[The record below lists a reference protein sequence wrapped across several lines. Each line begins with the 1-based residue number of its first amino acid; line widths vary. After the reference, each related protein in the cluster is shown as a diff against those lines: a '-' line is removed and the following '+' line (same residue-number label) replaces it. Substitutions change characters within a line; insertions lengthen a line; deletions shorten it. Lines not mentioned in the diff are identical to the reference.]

1 MLNQIKLGMVG
12 GGQGAFI
19 GSVHR
24 IAARLDDH
32 YKLVAGVLTSNPETS
47 RASALE
53 LGIEKERSYSSFKE
67 MADQESLRDDGIEAV
82 SIVTPNYLHFPI
94 AECFLS
100 KGIHVICDK
109 PLTHNLEDGEK
120 FLTAVENSSA
130 LFALTHNY
138 TGYPMVRQAREI
150 CRTKQIGDIR
160 VVQVEYPQDWLTT
173 PLENS
178 PDSPGNKQASW
189 RTDPNKAGAG
199 GCVGDIGSHAFNLAD
214 FITGAELDEL
224 CADLSSFVPGRKN
237 DDNAHVL
244 LRFKNNIKGMLWS
257 SQVAPG
263 NENALK
269 IRVYGDKGGLAWE
282 QENPN
287 YLNLD
292 IYGSPKQTI
301 KRSGFGTLD
310 VANRVSRI
318 PPGHPEGYLEG
329 FANLYSDFAEQ
340 INAKKENRKPDSG
353 SLLVP
358 NINDGIKGIK
368 FISKVVESSSKG
380 GQWLKF

>member
-1 MLNQIKLGMVG
+1 MSKIRLGMVG

-24 IAARLDDH
+24 IAARLDDK
-32 YKLVAGVLTSNPETS
+32 YKLIAGALTSDPSTS
-47 RASALE
+47 KSSALD
-53 LGIEKERSYSSFKE
+53 LGIEEERSYSSYIE
-67 MADQESLRDDGIEAV
+67 MAEKESSREDGIEAV
-82 SIVTPNYLHFPI
+82 SIVTPNHLHFPV

-109 PLTHNLEDGEK
+109 PLTHNLEDAQK
-120 FLTAVENSSA
+120 FLKAVENSKA

-138 TGYPMVRQAREI
+138 TGYPMVRQAREL
-150 CRTKQIGDIR
+150 CRSGEIGKIR
-160 VVQVEYPQDWLTT
+160 VIQVEYPQDWLTT
-173 PLENS
+173 PLENVAN
-178 PDSPGNKQASW
+178 SPGNKQASW
-189 RTDPNKAGAG
+189 RTDPSKAGAG
-199 GCVGDIGSHAFNLAD
+199 GCIGDIGSHAFNLAD
-214 FITGAELDEL
+214 FITGAELEEL
-224 CADLSSFVPGRKN
+224 CADLSSFVSGRKN

-244 LRFKNNIKGMLWS
+244 LRYKNNIKGMLWS
-257 SQVAPG
+257 SQIAPG

-269 IRVYGDKGGLAWE
+269 IRVYGDKGGLEWE

-287 YLNLD
+287 YLYLD
-292 IYGSPKQTI
+292 IYGSAKQTI
-301 KRSGFGTLD
+301 RRSGFGTIEI
-310 VANRVSRI
+310 ANRVTRI

-340 INAKKENRKPDSG
+340 INANKEKRKPDPD

-358 NINDGIKGIK
+358 NIQDGLKGIK
-368 FISKVVESSSKG
+368 FITSVVESSSKG

>member
-1 MLNQIKLGMVG
+1 MSQIRLGMVG

-32 YKLVAGVLTSNPETS
+32 YKLVAGALSSNPETS
-47 RASALE
+47 KTSALE
-53 LGIEKERSYSSFKE
+53 LGIDQERSYSSYKE
-67 MADQESLRDDGIEAV
+67 MADRESAFEKGIEAV
-82 SIVTPNYLHFPI
+82 AIVTPNYLHFSI

-109 PLTHNLEDGEK
+109 PLTHTLEDAKK
-120 FLTAVENSSA
+120 FVKVVENSKA

-138 TGYPMVRQAREI
+138 TGYPMVRQAREL
-150 CRTKQIGDIR
+150 CRSGKIGKVRVIQI
-160 VVQVEYPQDWLTT
+160 EYPQDWLTT
-173 PLENS
+173 PLENAT
-178 PDSPGNKQASW
+178 DTPGNKQASW
-189 RTDPNKAGAG
+189 RTDPSKAGAG
-199 GCVGDIGSHAFNLAD
+199 GCIGDIGSHAFNLAD

-224 CADLSSFVPGRKN
+224 CADLSSFIPGRKN

-244 LRFKNNIKGMLWS
+244 LRYKNNIKGMLWS

-269 IRVYGDKGGLAWE
+269 IRIYGDKGGLEWE

-287 YLNLD
+287 YLTLD
-292 IYGSPKQTI
+292 LYGLAKQTI
-301 KRSGFGTLD
+301 RRSGYGTVD

-340 INAKKENRKPDSG
+340 INAKKENRDPDPS
-353 SLLVP
+353 SMLVP
-358 NINDGIKGIK
+358 DINDGMKGIK
-368 FISKVVESSSKG
+368 FISTVVESSSKG

>member
-1 MLNQIKLGMVG
+1 M
-12 GGQGAFI
+12 A
-19 GSVHR
+19 
-24 IAARLDDH
+24 
-32 YKLVAGVLTSNPETS
+32 
-47 RASALE
+47 
-53 LGIEKERSYSSFKE
+53 EKESSFE
-67 MADQESLRDDGIEAV
+67 DGIEAV
-82 SIVTPNYLHFPI
+82 AIVTPNHLHFPI

-109 PLTHNLEDGEK
+109 PLTHNLEDAIK
-120 FLTAVENSSA
+120 FVKAVEDSKA

-150 CRTKQIGDIR
+150 CRSGEIGQIR
-160 VVQVEYPQDWLTT
+160 VIQVEYPQDWLTT
-173 PLENS
+173 PLENAS
-178 PDSPGNKQASW
+178 NTPGNKQASW
-189 RTDPNKAGAG
+189 RTDPSKAGVG
-199 GCVGDIGSHAFNLAD
+199 GCIGDIGSHAFNLAD
-214 FITGAELDEL
+214 FISGIELEEL
-224 CADLSSFVPGRKN
+224 CADLSSFISGRKN

-244 LRFKNNIKGMLWS
+244 LRYKNNVKGMLWS

-269 IRVYGDKGGLAWE
+269 IRVYGDKGGLEWE

-287 YLNLD
+287 YLTLD
-292 IYGSPKQTI
+292 LYGSAKQTI
-301 KRSGFGTLD
+301 RRSGFGAIEI
-310 VANRVSRI
+310 ANRVSRI

-340 INAKKENRKPDSG
+340 INAKKENRDPDPS

-358 NINDGIKGIK
+358 NIYDGMKGIK
-368 FISKVVESSSKG
+368 FISTVVESSSKG

>member
-1 MLNQIKLGMVG
+1 MRQIKLGMVG

-24 IAARLDDH
+24 IAARLDNH
-32 YKLVAGVLTSNPETS
+32 YKLIAGVLSSTPETS
-47 RASALE
+47 KTSASE
-53 LGIEKERSYSSFKE
+53 IGITEDRSYSSYNE
-67 MADQESLRDDGIEAV
+67 MAEKESSRQDGIEAV
-82 SIVTPNYLHFPI
+82 SIVTPNHLHFPI
-94 AECFLS
+94 AEAFLS

-109 PLTHNLEDGEK
+109 PLTHNLEDAERFVK
-120 FLTAVENSSA
+120 AVEDSNA

-138 TGYPMVRQAREI
+138 TGYPMVRQAREF
-150 CRTKQIGDIR
+150 CRSGEIGKVR
-160 VVQVEYPQDWLTT
+160 VIQVEYPQDWLTT
-173 PLENS
+173 PLENTT
-178 PDSPGNKQASW
+178 DSPGNKQASW
-189 RTDPNKAGAG
+189 RTDPSKAGAG
-199 GCVGDIGSHAFNLAD
+199 GCIGDIGSHAFNLAD

-224 CADLSSFVPGRKN
+224 CADLSSFIPGRKN

-244 LRFKNNIKGMLWS
+244 LRYKNNIKGMLWS

-269 IRVYGDKGGLAWE
+269 IRVYGDKGGLEWE

-287 YLNLD
+287 YLTLD
-292 IYGSPKQTI
+292 LYGSAKQTI
-301 KRSGFGTLD
+301 RRSGFGTMD
-310 VANRVSRI
+310 IANRVSRI

-340 INAKKENRKPDSG
+340 INAKKANRDPNPS
-353 SLLVP
+353 SMLVP
-358 NINDGIKGIK
+358 NINDGMKGIK
-368 FISKVVESSSKG
+368 FISTVVESSSKG

>member
-1 MLNQIKLGMVG
+1 MSRIRLGMVG

-24 IAARLDDH
+24 IAARLDNK
-32 YKLVAGVLTSNPETS
+32 YNLVAGALTSNPDTS
-47 RASALE
+47 KSSALE
-53 LGIEKERSYSSFKE
+53 IGISEERSYSSYTE
-67 MADQESLRDDGIEAV
+67 MAEKESSREDGIEVV
-82 SIVTPNYLHFPI
+82 SIVTPNHLHFPV

-109 PLTHNLEDGEK
+109 PLTHNLDDAEK
-120 FLTAVENSSA
+120 FLKAVEDSKA
-130 LFALTHNY
+130 LFAITHNY

-150 CRTKQIGDIR
+150 CRSGKIGKIR
-160 VVQVEYPQDWLTT
+160 VIQVEYPQDWLTT
-173 PLENS
+173 PLESSTN
-178 PDSPGNKQASW
+178 SPGNKQASW
-189 RTDPNKAGAG
+189 RTDPSKAGAG
-199 GCVGDIGSHAFNLAD
+199 GCIGDIGSHAFNLAD
-214 FITGAELDEL
+214 FITGVDLDEL
-224 CADLSSFVPGRKN
+224 CADLSSFIKDRKN

-244 LRFKNNIKGMLWS
+244 LRYKDNIKGMLWS

-269 IRVYGDKGGLAWE
+269 IRVYGEDGGLEWE

-287 YLNLD
+287 YLILD

-301 KRSGFGTLD
+301 RRSGFGTLD
-310 VANRVSRI
+310 TANRVTRI

-340 INAKKENRKPDSG
+340 INAKKEKRDPDPQ

-358 NINDGIKGIK
+358 NISDGIKGVK
-368 FISKVVESSSKG
+368 FISTVVESSTKG

>member
-1 MLNQIKLGMVG
+1 MRQIKLGMVG

-32 YKLVAGVLTSNPETS
+32 YKLIAGVLSSTPETS
-47 RASALE
+47 KTSASE
-53 LGIEKERSYSSFKE
+53 IGITEDRSYSSYSE
-67 MADQESLRDDGIEAV
+67 MAEKESSRQDGIEVV
-82 SIVTPNYLHFPI
+82 SIVTPNHLHFPI
-94 AECFLS
+94 AEAFLS

-109 PLTHNLEDGEK
+109 PLTHNLEDAERFVK
-120 FLTAVENSSA
+120 AVEDSNA

-138 TGYPMVRQAREI
+138 TGYPMVRQAREF
-150 CRTKQIGDIR
+150 CRSGEIGKVR
-160 VVQVEYPQDWLTT
+160 VIQVEYPQDWLTT
-173 PLENS
+173 PLENAS
-178 PDSPGNKQASW
+178 GTPGNKQALW
-189 RTDPNKAGAG
+189 RTDPSKAGAG
-199 GCVGDIGSHAFNLAD
+199 GCIGDIGSHAFNLAD
-214 FITGAELDEL
+214 FITGAVLEEL
-224 CADLSSFVPGRKN
+224 CADLSSFIPGRKN

-244 LRFKNNIKGMLWS
+244 LRYKNNIKGMLWS

-287 YLNLD
+287 YLTLD
-292 IYGSPKQTI
+292 IYGSAKQTI
-301 KRSGFGTLD
+301 RRSGFGTID
-310 VANRVSRI
+310 IANRVTRI

-340 INAKKENRKPDSG
+340 INAKKENRNPDPG

-358 NINDGIKGIK
+358 NIEDGLKGIK
-368 FISKVVESSSKG
+368 FISTVVESSSRG